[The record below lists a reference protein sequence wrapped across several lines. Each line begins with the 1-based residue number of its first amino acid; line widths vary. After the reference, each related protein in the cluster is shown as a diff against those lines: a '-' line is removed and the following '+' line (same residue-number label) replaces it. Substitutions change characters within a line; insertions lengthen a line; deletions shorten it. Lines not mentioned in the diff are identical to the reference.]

1 MGGVMI
7 LHELK
12 RMMHRFIGNSINSL
26 FRLVFCAYFFI
37 ALSFISVFLIH
48 NGNVHAAIRSLNIYN
63 WSDYIADDTIANF
76 HKKSGISTRYDVY
89 DSNDILQ
96 AKLLAGQSGYDIVI
110 PSSHYVSRQIK
121 MKTASGSGL
130 FRKIE
135 RKRVPNLKN
144 LDPALMRKVAVFD
157 SGNHH
162 TIPWAFGTT
171 GLGYRVERVK
181 EILGESAAL
190 DTWDNLFDPE
200 KLSKLNQCKVSVL
213 DAPDQ
218 MFAAA
223 LHYLGRNPSSNDPA
237 DYHAAFELLKKI
249 RPHITQF
256 SSSTYIND
264 LVAGDIC
271 FAFGFSGDIMI
282 ARERSR
288 QANKPYHIKYIIP
301 NSGAP
306 IWFDLMAIPADAQ
319 NVNEALEWI
328 NYSQDPQ
335 VNAATTNKVFYPSVN
350 KTARQFVRAD
360 IANDSNIYPSEDVI
374 EKLFPLTAVD
384 PKISRLMTRLWTRFK
399 TNK

>member
-1 MGGVMI
+1 MI
-7 LHELK
+7 VYGLV
-12 RMMHRFIGNSINSL
+12 RMMHRYAKRSMCTVFRPIVYACFVALLLLISL
-26 FRLVFCAYFFI
+26 L
-37 ALSFISVFLIH
+37 FL
-48 NGNVHAAIRSLNIYN
+48 GVKGTSASSRSLNIYN

-76 HKKSGISTRYDVY
+76 YKKTGISTRYDVY

-96 AKLLAGQSGYDIVI
+96 AKLLAGQSGYDIVM

-121 MKTASGSGL
+121 MKTVEGGGL
-130 FRKIE
+130 FRFVDKNRI
-135 RKRVPNLKN
+135 PNLKN
-144 LDPALMRKVAVFD
+144 LDPALMKKVAYFD
-157 SGNHH
+157 PGNQR
-162 TIPWAFGTT
+162 TVPWAFGTT
-171 GLGYRVERVK
+171 GLGYRVERVRQ
-181 EILGESAAL
+181 ILGEDASL
-190 DTWDNLFDPE
+190 DTWDNLFDP
-200 KLSKLNQCKVSVL
+200 KIISQLNQCKVSVL

-223 LHYLGRNPSSNDPA
+223 LHYLGLNPSSNNPA

-264 LVAGDIC
+264 LVAGDVC

-282 ARERSR
+282 ARERSK
-288 QANKPYHIKYIIP
+288 QANKPYQIKYLIP
-301 NSGAP
+301 KTGAP

-319 NVNEALEWI
+319 NVDEALEWI
-328 NYSQDPQ
+328 NYSQDPK
-335 VNAATTNKVFYPSVN
+335 VNAATTDKVFYPSVN
-350 KTARQFVRAD
+350 KAARRFVRSD
-360 IANDSNIYPSEDVI
+360 IANDSNIYPSEAVI